1 MAGLLWP
8 LWRYVGGAGRPRGT
22 GASRRRYLRA
32 RRVPAGAFAW
42 AVGAGLLAVVSLA
55 GLWIVLF
62 QLAGLPARALP
73 DYSRYPVVT
82 VALALAM
89 ASLVNGVVE
98 EAAFRGDLQGLLEG
112 TVGGTAAV
120 LLTTLLVA
128 PAHALTQGF
137 AWPTLLFYAAVD
149 VMLGATACLTR
160 SVLLGIVT
168 HALGLLVFFTLVW
181 PADVIRRV
189 VGQGTAE
196 LWLRIHAAQTLTFAV
211 LAILA
216 SVQLAGIRREAS
228 AKHEAA
234 PP

>member
-1 MAGLLWP
+1 
-8 LWRYVGGAGRPRGT
+8 VGG
-22 GASRRRYLRA
+22 
-32 RRVPAGAFAW
+32 
-42 AVGAGLLAVVSLA
+42 GAGLLAVVSLA

-128 PAHALTQGF
+128 P
-137 AWPTLLFYAAVD
+137 
-149 VMLGATACLTR
+149 R
-160 SVLLGIVT
+160 T
-168 HALGLLVFFTLVW
+168 HSPKGSPGRPCSST
-181 PADVIRRV
+181 
-189 VGQGTAE
+189 
-196 LWLRIHAAQTLTFAV
+196 
-211 LAILA
+211 
-216 SVQLAGIRREAS
+216 
-228 AKHEAA
+228 
-234 PP
+234 PPWT